1 MRDHAFTFPL
11 PNGLH
16 ARPASQ
22 LSEQAAAFAATI
34 AFHND
39 RTGASANAR
48 SVLELVA
55 TNTQAGDPC
64 RVTFDGA
71 DEAAAHDAL
80 HRWIDQVLPG
90 CDEPLPTAESRAT
103 GKIPRA
109 LRELNVERAVV
120 GIPVSA
126 GIGIGAAVVVG
137 REEIPESAFPAKAE
151 SPSEES
157 RRFHAIL
164 AQLSSE
170 YDAEISTAHS
180 ADEREIV
187 KAHRALLL
195 DPALKRRVE
204 TRIAEGTDAGR
215 AARDTI
221 QDFVR
226 ELAGSESAYLR
237 ERVLDLRDVGDRL
250 VRRLLG
256 IEASDRIPAL
266 TAPSVI
272 VADTLGPAEFLQL
285 DRSLL
290 RGLLIGDGGTTSHT
304 VILAKSFGIPTLCGL
319 GTTISGIGP
328 GEEVVVDARAGVA
341 VPEPS
346 GVVRTHYERR
356 LAHEERIAGIRR
368 SWIHVDAETADRE
381 RVFLFANIASAEEAE
396 AAFANGADGIGL
408 FRTEMLFVGRKAPSE
423 DEQAAIYERTV
434 RAAAGRPVTFRT
446 LDVGGDK
453 PVPGFT
459 VAHEENPFLGQRG
472 VRLYEKHADL
482 VKAQLRA
489 MLRAAAGAGGVKIL
503 FPMIACVEEMRLCRE
518 LLAQAANE
526 LAARGVEAGEVSAGM
541 MLEVPAAAFAIPELA
556 EHAEF
561 FSIGSNDLAQYF
573 LAADRGDSSLGTLH
587 SPFHPPFIRLLRQI
601 VEGTASAGRPLGICG
616 GIAGESAALPLLVGL
631 GIRQLSMAAP
641 LVPGTKA
648 ALARLTIPACRESA
662 QTALECHDEASARQ
676 AVSATARG
684 EVSWIEPDL
693 VLLDVKADS
702 KPGVIR
708 AMIDALECAGRTSD
722 ADALEEAI
730 WNREDT
736 YATGFGNGFAIPH
749 AKTDVVVSNSIVVAR
764 LTKPIEWGSIDD
776 GPVSVILM
784 MAVRD
789 SQKDAHLRSLAKLS
803 RLLMRDEFRERL
815 TGESSREALAAFLL
829 ESLE

>member
-22 LSEQAAAFAATI
+22 LSEQAAAFETTI

-39 RTGASANAR
+39 RNGTSANAR

-71 DEAAAHDAL
+71 DEDAAHEVL
-80 HRWIDQVLPG
+80 RRWIDDVLPG
-90 CDEPLPTAESRAT
+90 CDEPLSAAESGAT

-109 LRELNVERAVV
+109 LRELKVERAIV
-120 GIPVSA
+120 GIPVSS
-126 GIGIGAAVVVG
+126 GIGLGVAVVVG

-151 SPSEES
+151 SPSDES
-157 RRFHAIL
+157 RHFHAVL

-170 YDAEISTAHS
+170 YDAEISNAHS
-180 ADEREIV
+180 TDEREIV

-204 TRIAEGTDAGR
+204 ARIAAGADAAR
-215 AARDTI
+215 ATRDTI
-221 QDFVR
+221 QDLVQ

-319 GTTISGIGP
+319 GAAASCIGP

-346 GVVRTHYERR
+346 GAVRTHYERR
-356 LAHEERIAGIRR
+356 LAHEERMAGIRR
-368 SWIHVDAETADRE
+368 SWIQVEAATADNE
-381 RVFLFANIASAEEAE
+381 RIFLFANISSAEEAE

-408 FRTEMLFVGRKAPSE
+408 FRTEMLFVGREAPSE

-459 VAHEENPFLGQRG
+459 VAHEENPFLGRRG
-472 VRLYEKHADL
+472 VRLYEKHADV
-482 VKAQLRA
+482 VKTQLRA
-489 MLRAAAGAGGVKIL
+489 MLRAAAGAEGVKIM

-518 LLAQAANE
+518 LLAQAAEE
-526 LAARGVEAGEVSAGM
+526 LTALGVEAGKVSAGM
-541 MLEVPAAAFAIPELA
+541 MLEVPAAAFAISELA

-573 LAADRGDSSLGTLH
+573 LAADRGDSSLAALH
-587 SPFHPPFIRLLRQI
+587 SPFHPSFIRLLRQI
-601 VEGTASAGRPLGICG
+601 VEAARSADRPLGICG
-616 GIAGESAALPLLVGL
+616 GIAGESEALALLVGL

-641 LVPGTKA
+641 LIPGTKA
-648 ALARLTIPACRESA
+648 SLARLTLAACQESA
-662 QTALECHDEASARQ
+662 QAALECPDE
-676 AVSATARG
+676 ATARRAA
-684 EVSWIEPDL
+684 VASRNDTPWIEPGL
-693 VLLDVKADS
+693 VLLDVEAES
-702 KPGVIR
+702 KPGAIR
-708 AMIDALECAGRTSD
+708 AMIDALESAGRTAD

-730 WNREDT
+730 WNREDA

-749 AKTDVVVSNSIVVAR
+749 AKTDAVLSNSIVVAR
-764 LTKPIEWGSIDD
+764 LTKPIDWGSIDD

-815 TGESSREALAAFLL
+815 AGDSSPDSLSAFLL
-829 ESLE
+829 ESLG